1 MAGAVFTLGQLAE
14 ELVAACAAMPPESST
29 GLPLCGRLARL
40 S

>member
-14 ELVAACAAMPPESST
+14 ELSGSLRGDA
-29 GLPLCGRLARL
+29 ARL